1 MKLILI
7 LLTFF
12 SAYTVN
18 ATTLPWVTIKVTVK
32 SHHGEGETLTLK
44 IEKEG
49 KSRRLIVD
57 DINLPETRIL
67 TNRQD
72 LDTIINFDQS
82 EKDKS
87 CGLERFTYVKTIQGT
102 STEISGCPAS
112 LSFQHL
118 RNSFR
123 NISAIK

>member
-7 LLTFF
+7 LISLL
-12 SAYTVN
+12 SAYTLN
-18 ATTLPWVTIKVTVK
+18 AATLPWVTIKVTVK
-32 SHHGEGETLTLK
+32 SHHGEGETLSLK

-49 KSRRLIVD
+49 GARRLIVD
-57 DINLPETRIL
+57 NINLPETRIL

-72 LDTIINFDQS
+72 LDTIINFDEN

-87 CGLERFTYVKTIQGT
+87 CGQERFTYVKTIQGT

-112 LSFQHL
+112 MSFQQL
-118 RNSFR
+118 RKSFQ

>member
-1 MKLILI
+1 MKLTLI
-7 LLTFF
+7 LFALMTAF
-12 SAYTVN
+12 TVHAAN
-18 ATTLPWVTIKVTVK
+18 IPWVTIKVIVK
-32 SHHGEGETLTLK
+32 SHHGESEKLTLK

-72 LDTIINFDQS
+72 LDTIINFDES
-82 EKDKS
+82 EKNKS
-87 CGLERFTYVKTIQGT
+87 CGLERFTYVKTIQGVN
-102 STEISGCPAS
+102 TEISGCPAS
-112 LSFQHL
+112 LSFQQL
-118 RNSFR
+118 RKSFQ

>member
-1 MKLILI
+1 MKTVLIVLS
-7 LLTFF
+7 LLT
-12 SAYTVN
+12 SVSLHAAN
-18 ATTLPWVTIKVTVK
+18 LPWVTIKVIVK
-32 SHHGEGETLTLK
+32 SHHGENETLTLK

-72 LDTIINFDQS
+72 LDTIINFD
-82 EKDKS
+82 ENDKDKT

-118 RNSFR
+118 RKSFQ